1 MPWVTS
7 PWSWC
12 WPRKR
17 AVTAGYGAITLC
29 RAVDADGSPK
39 HSAKSSLAHC
49 RRVGRVS
56 CQSKGEVED
65 ACCTAAARMLL
76 CRHARHG
83 TLHMYTQGKNVSAG
97 PTEARL
103 LAGGLKDDL
112 ASCQENLQVL
122 WRHWLTPWLAP
133 AGESHL
139 LKEVAQHSCDHR
151 DFPDHQIRPGDD
163 RNRINYTNLERI
175 VCMQGKFLRGLARS
189 HLSTATFF
197 TPRCRPVCQPLMET
211 VSCDSAPGRR
221 HVELFRP
228 ARGK

>member
-1 MPWVTS
+1 MQ
-7 PWSWC
+7 
-12 WPRKR
+12 
-17 AVTAGYGAITLC
+17 TALPSI
-29 RAVDADGSPK
+29 RP
-39 HSAKSSLAHC
+39 SLAS
-49 RRVGRVS
+49 RTVAVLAEFLVRAKGRWRTPAVR
-56 CQSKGEVED
+56 QQR
-65 ACCTAAARMLL
+65 ACFYA
-76 CRHARHG
+76 G
-83 TLHMYTQGKNVSAG
+83 TRGMAPCICIHNGKNVNAS